1 MAEERTG
8 VGAAPPS
15 AASVELP
22 KGVGGALVRYRV
34 MAYVTGTL
42 LILLVFVA
50 MPIKYLGHNDTPVA
64 VIGQVHGYLY
74 MVYLVAAADLAR
86 RVRFSLARMV
96 AMFLAGVV
104 PTLAFFCERRVTG
117 WVHERVARQP
127 ASSGEATSL

>member
-1 MAEERTG
+1 MAEERAN
-8 VGAAPPS
+8 VGAAPAD
-15 AASVELP
+15 AASAPLP

-50 MPIKYLGHNDTPVA
+50 VPIQVLGNDTPVA
-64 VIGQVHGYLY
+64 ILGQVHGYLY

-86 RVRFSLARMV
+86 RVRFSLTRMV

-117 WVHERVARQP
+117 WIRERLP
-127 ASSGEATSL
+127 G

>member
-1 MAEERTG
+1 VTEERTSA
-8 VGAAPPS
+8 GAAPAG
-15 AASVELP
+15 AAPAALP

-50 MPIKYLGHNDTPVA
+50 MPIKYIGHDDTPVA
-64 VIGQVHGYLY
+64 IVGQVHGYLY

-86 RVRFSLARMV
+86 RVRFSLTRMV

-117 WVHERVARQP
+117 WIRERVT
-127 ASSGEATSL
+127 G

>member
-1 MAEERTG
+1 MS
-8 VGAAPPS
+8 GAAAGAVS
-15 AASVELP
+15 AELP

-50 MPIKYLGHNDTPVA
+50 MPVKYLGHDDTPVA
-64 VIGQVHGYLY
+64 IIGQVHGYLY

-86 RVRFSLARMV
+86 RVRFSLTRMV

-117 WVHERVARQP
+117 WVRERP
-127 ASSGEATSL
+127 

>member
-1 MAEERTG
+1 MTEERTS
-8 VGAAPPS
+8 VGAAQAGAVP
-15 AASVELP
+15 VELP

-50 MPIKYLGHNDTPVA
+50 MPIKYLGHNDVPVA
-64 VIGQVHGYLY
+64 IIGQVHGYLY
-74 MVYLVAAADLAR
+74 IIYLVAAADLAR
-86 RVRFSLARMV
+86 RVRFSLTRMV

-117 WVHERVARQP
+117 WIHERI
-127 ASSGEATSL
+127 SG